1 VLREQLERAR
11 ASPAD
16 PAATSGAAA
25 MSAIIAGSKQRAMER
40 RQEFVERLQAAG
52 WNTEQVH
59 GP

>member
-1 VLREQLERAR
+1 
-11 ASPAD
+11 
-16 PAATSGAAA
+16 
-25 MSAIIAGSKQRAMER
+25 MER